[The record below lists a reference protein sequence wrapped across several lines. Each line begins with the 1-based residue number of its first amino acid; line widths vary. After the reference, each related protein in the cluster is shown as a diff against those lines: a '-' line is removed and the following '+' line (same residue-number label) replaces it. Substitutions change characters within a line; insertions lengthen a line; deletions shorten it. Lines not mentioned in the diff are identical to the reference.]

1 MSDAV
6 LYDVTAGVATITFNR
21 PDAMNAADMALKTGL
36 QAALQ
41 QAAEDDAVRAVVL
54 TGSGRAFCVGQDL
67 RELLPLYADPAGDL
81 GETVEAFNRCAL
93 ALAGLHKP
101 TVAAINGAAAGAG
114 ASLAFACDFRYM
126 ADTAAFSMA
135 FAKIGL
141 VPDTGASWS
150 LPRLVGYAKALEI
163 LTLADPVPAA
173 EAERLGMVTRVV
185 PADSLLAQATAF
197 AQQLAEGPT
206 RAYALTKRALVYG
219 QSATFAD
226 ALALEAELQSDAGH
240 TSDHQNAIQSFLRK
254 EKPIFD
260 GR

>member
-6 LYDVTAGVATITFNR
+6 LYDVAAGVAIISFNR
-21 PDAMNAADMALKTGL
+21 PDAMNAADAALKAGL

-54 TGSGRAFCVGQDL
+54 TGNGRAFCVGQDL
-67 RELLPLYADPAGDL
+67 RELLPIYAAPDADL

-101 TVAAINGAAAGAG
+101 TVAAVNGVAAGAG
-114 ASLAFACDFRYM
+114 ASLAFACDFRLM
-126 ADTAAFSMA
+126 ADTASFSMA

-163 LTLADPVPAA
+163 LTLADPVSAA
-173 EAERLGMVTRVV
+173 EAARLGLVTRVV
-185 PADSLLAQATAF
+185 PAASLLAEASAF
-197 AQQLAEGPT
+197 AGELAAGPT
-206 RAYALTKRALVYG
+206 VAYALTKRALVYG
-219 QSATFAD
+219 QTASFAD
-226 ALALEAELQSDAGH
+226 ALALEAELQSDAGR
-240 TSDHQNAIQSFLRK
+240 TDDHQNAVQSFLRK
-254 EKPIFD
+254 EKPTFE
-260 GR
+260 GK

>member
-6 LYDVTAGVATITFNR
+6 LYTVDSGVGTLTLNR
-21 PDAMNAADMALKTGL
+21 PDAMNSADGALKAGL

-67 RELLPLYADPAGDL
+67 RELLPLYATPDADL

-114 ASLAFACDFRYM
+114 ASLAFACDFRFM
-126 ADTAAFSMA
+126 ADTAAISMA

-173 EAERLGMVTRVV
+173 EAQRLGMVTRVV
-185 PADSLLAQATAF
+185 PPESLLTEATAF
-197 AQQLAEGPT
+197 ARQLAEGPT

-219 QSATFAD
+219 QSASFAD
-226 ALALEAELQSDAGH
+226 ALALEAELQAEAGR
-240 TSDHQNAIQSFLRK
+240 TADHQSAVQSFLRK
-254 EKPIFD
+254 EKPVFD